1 MYPNADGPNYVKGF
15 AGTCGVLGIC
25 ILAYLTLPLWL
36 LREARQRKLKTGHA
50 MPLQAMED
58 AENSQ
63 VSEAAHARLHAIT
76 EAEENA
82 AMKRD
87 EMKLDVQHVELPE
100 K

>member
-1 MYPNADGPNYVKGF
+1 
-15 AGTCGVLGIC
+15 
-25 ILAYLTLPLWL
+25 
-36 LREARQRKLKTGHA
+36 